1 MLTESRDNIGIIEDN
16 SIRCHHYPVYEKDDS
31 AENRIAKCIQFEL
44 THSGNH
50 ISSAKAIMRD
60 IKWGYIKLDE
70 LDNEQDNSIR

>member
-1 MLTESRDNIGIIEDN
+1 MLIESSNNLGIIEDN

-44 THSGNH
+44 THGGNH
-50 ISSAKAIMRD
+50 ISGAKAIIRD

-70 LDNEQDNSIR
+70 HNDKTDNSTR